1 MSAIAHAKK
10 PSNVGSPQRES
21 WGRPSVAS
29 SKGMSNRPPT
39 SGDMTWPLRV
49 IPCQTGFPL
58 GSTKATLDWDG
69 ASLPVSSGCSV
80 QKNPLECWFHPTCA
94 DVLGLPNTCPP
105 SWLGRSASRWMAAE
119 RRSVERQCWVSPT
132 LSIVQDSG
140 FLPPPSLPSHFILFR
155 LLSYLP
161 YSLFYL
167 TSRAGEPVVGTHP
180 RRTSPA
186 FCGCPVSKGA
196 LWFLAGPRVG
206 HESDPWAATQQH
218 AVKPAVH
225 ASLVD
230 GK

>member
-21 WGRPSVAS
+21 WGCPSVTS

-80 QKNPLECWFHPTCA
+80 QKNPLECRFRPTCA

-132 LSIVQDSG
+132 LSIMQDSG
-140 FLPPPSLPSHFILFR
+140 FLPSFSLHSVPPLLLSDLSCWRAGCGDSSSQDIAR
-155 LLSYLP
+155 LLRLP
-161 YSLFYL
+161 CLERS
-167 TSRAGEPVVGTHP
+167 PVVPCWPTGWT
-180 RRTSPA
+180 
-186 FCGCPVSKGA
+186 
-196 LWFLAGPRVG
+196 RV
-206 HESDPWAATQQH
+206 
-218 AVKPAVH
+218 
-225 ASLVD
+225 
-230 GK
+230 